1 MFHLDTLSTLVAATL
16 VLLLGRKLVQTVP
29 FLKKYTIPEPV
40 AGGLLVAL
48 ALLALK
54 KSMDIEID
62 FDMSLKDPLML
73 AFFATIG
80 LNANLASLRAGG
92 KVLGTFLIVVVG
104 LLLLQNALGIG
115 MATLLGLDPL
125 MGLLAGSITLSG
137 GHGTGAAWS
146 KLFVERYGF
155 ANATEVAM
163 ACATFGLVLGGL
175 PKVSRSI
182 NWVRVAQRFPV
193 KIMGGLIGGPVARYL
208 VKHSSSPDGTPD
220 DQVAPTAFEKPDVGR
235 VITSLVLI
243 ESIALIAICLTLGK
257 VVAQLLAGS
266 VFELPTFVCVLFIGV
281 ILSNSLALAGLYRV
295 FDRAVSVL
303 GNVSLSLFLAMA
315 LMSLKLWELASLA
328 LPMII
333 ILAVQALAMALY
345 AVFVTYR
352 MMGKNYDAAVLA
364 AGHCGFGL
372 GATPTAIAN
381 MQAITDR
388 FGPSHMAF
396 LVVPMVGAFFIDI
409 VNALVIKLYLL
420 LPIFG

>member
-1 MFHLDTLSTLVAATL
+1 M
-16 VLLLGRKLVQTVP
+16 
-29 FLKKYTIPEPV
+29 
-40 AGGLLVAL
+40 
-48 ALLALK
+48 
-54 KSMDIEID
+54 
-62 FDMSLKDPLML
+62 
-73 AFFATIG
+73 
-80 LNANLASLRAGG
+80 
-92 KVLGTFLIVVVG
+92 
-104 LLLLQNALGIG
+104 
-115 MATLLGLDPL
+115 
-125 MGLLAGSITLSG
+125 
-137 GHGTGAAWS
+137 
-146 KLFVERYGF
+146 
-155 ANATEVAM
+155 
-163 ACATFGLVLGGL
+163 
-175 PKVSRSI
+175 
-182 NWVRVAQRFPV
+182 
-193 KIMGGLIGGPVARYL
+193 
-208 VKHSSSPDGTPD
+208 
-220 DQVAPTAFEKPDVGR
+220 
-235 VITSLVLI
+235 ITSLVLI

-372 GATPTAIAN
+372 GATADG
-381 MQAITDR
+381 DR
-388 FGPSHMAF
+388 QYAGDYRPFRPSHMAF

-420 LPIFG
+420 LPMFG

>member
-175 PKVSRSI
+175 
-182 NWVRVAQRFPV
+182 
-193 KIMGGLIGGPVARYL
+193 IGGPVARYL

-328 LPMII
+328 LPM
-333 ILAVQALAMALY
+333 Y

-420 LPIFG
+420 LPMFG

>member
-175 PKVSRSI
+175 
-182 NWVRVAQRFPV
+182 
-193 KIMGGLIGGPVARYL
+193 IGGPVARYL
-208 VKHSSSPDGTPD
+208 VKHSSSPDGTPDDQVAPTAFEKPD

-420 LPIFG
+420 LPMFG

>member
-137 GHGTGAAWS
+137 GHGTGAAGVS
-146 KLFVERYGF
+146 CSLS
-155 ANATEVAM
+155 AT
-163 ACATFGLVLGGL
+163 VLPTPPRWRWPARLSAGAG
-175 PKVSRSI
+175 R
-182 NWVRVAQRFPV
+182 
-193 KIMGGLIGGPVARYL
+193 LIGGPVARYL

-420 LPIFG
+420 LPMFG

>member
-1 MFHLDTLSTLVAATL
+1 MFELDTLSTLVAATL
-16 VLLLGRKLVQTVP
+16 VLLLGRKLVQSVSL
-29 FLKKYTIPEPV
+29 LKKYTIPEPV
-40 AGGLLVAL
+40 AGGLLVAV
-48 ALLALK
+48 ALLVLK
-54 KSMDIEID
+54 KSVGWEVN
-62 FDMSLKDPLML
+62 FDMTLRDPLML

-80 LNANLASLRAGG
+80 LNANLASLRKGG
-92 KVLGTFLIVVVG
+92 RVVGVFLVVVVG
-104 LLLLQNALGIG
+104 LLLMQNAIGIG
-115 MATLLGLDPL
+115 MASLLGLDPL
-125 MGLLAGSITLSG
+125 MGLIAGSITLSG

-175 PKVSRSI
+175 
-182 NWVRVAQRFPV
+182 
-193 KIMGGLIGGPVARYL
+193 IGGPVARYL
-208 VKHSSSPDGTPD
+208 VKHST
-220 DQVAPTAFEKPDVGR
+220 TPDVGR
-235 VITSLVLI
+235 MITSLVLI
-243 ESIALIAICLTLGK
+243 ETIALIAICLTVGK
-257 VVAQLLAGS
+257 IVAQLLAGT
-266 VFELPTFVCVLFIGV
+266 VLELPVFVCVLFVGV
-281 ILSNSLALAGLYRV
+281 ILSNGLALVGFYRV
-295 FDRAVSVL
+295 FERAVSVL

-328 LPMII
+328 LPMLA
-333 ILAVQALAMALY
+333 ILVVQTIFMALY
-345 AVFVTYR
+345 AIFVTWR

-409 VNALVIKLYLL
+409 VNALVIKLYLM
-420 LPIFG
+420 LPMFAG

>member
-1 MFHLDTLSTLVAATL
+1 MFHLDTYGTLVAATF
-16 VLLLGRKLVQTVP
+16 VLLLGRQLVHKVP
-29 FLKKYTIPEPV
+29 FLVKYTIPSPV

-48 ALLALK
+48 GLLLLK
-54 KSMDIEID
+54 TSTGWEIS

-80 LNANLASLRAGG
+80 LNANLSSLRAGG
-92 KVLGTFLIVVVG
+92 KALGIFIFVVVG
-104 LLLLQNALGIG
+104 LLLVQNAIGIG
-115 MATLLGLDPL
+115 MAKMLGLDPL

-155 ANATEVAM
+155 QNATEVAM

-175 PKVSRSI
+175 
-182 NWVRVAQRFPV
+182 
-193 KIMGGLIGGPVARYL
+193 IGGPVARYL
-208 VKHSSSPDGTPD
+208 VKHSSTPNGTPD
-220 DQVAPTAFEKPDVGR
+220 DSEVPTTFEKPDAGR

-243 ESIALIAICLTLGK
+243 ETLAMIAICLSAGQFI
-257 VVAQLLAGS
+257 AGLLRGS
-266 VFELPTFVCVLFIGV
+266 ALELPTFVCVLFVGV
-281 ILSNSLALAGLYRV
+281 ILSNTLSAVGFYRV
-295 FDRAVSVL
+295 FERAVSVL

-328 LPMII
+328 LPMLA
-333 ILAVQALAMALY
+333 ILVVQTLVMATY
-345 AVFVTYR
+345 AIFVTYR
-352 MMGKNYDAAVLA
+352 VMGKNYDAAVLA

-381 MQAITDR
+381 MQAITER
-388 FGPSHMAF
+388 FGPSHLAF

-409 VNALVIKLYLL
+409 VNAIVIKLYLL
-420 LPIFG
+420 LPMFAA

>member
-175 PKVSRSI
+175 
-182 NWVRVAQRFPV
+182 
-193 KIMGGLIGGPVARYL
+193 IGGPVARYL

-333 ILAVQALAMALY
+333 ILGGAGAGDGAVCGVRHLSDDGQKLRCRGAGSRALRVWHGGNADGDRQY
-345 AVFVTYR
+345 AGDYR
-352 MMGKNYDAAVLA
+352 P
-364 AGHCGFGL
+364 FR
-372 GATPTAIAN
+372 AIAYGLPGS
-381 MQAITDR
+381 AD
-388 FGPSHMAF
+388 GGG
-396 LVVPMVGAFFIDI
+396 V
-409 VNALVIKLYLL
+409 LYRYRQRA
-420 LPIFG
+420 GD

>member
-29 FLKKYTIPEPV
+29 ILKKYTIPEPV

-48 ALLALK
+48 ALLLLK
-54 KSMDIEID
+54 LTTNWEVE

-80 LNANLASLRAGG
+80 LNANIASLRSGG
-92 KVLGTFLIVVVG
+92 KVLSTFLIVVVG
-104 LLLLQNALGIG
+104 LLLMQNAIGIG
-115 MATLLGLDPL
+115 MAKVLGLDPL

-146 KLFVERYGF
+146 KLFTERYGF
-155 ANATEVAM
+155 ENATEVAM

-175 PKVSRSI
+175 
-182 NWVRVAQRFPV
+182 
-193 KIMGGLIGGPVARYL
+193 IGGPVARYL
-208 VKHSSSPDGTPD
+208 VKHSSTPEGTPD
-220 DQVAPTAFEKPDVGR
+220 DNAVPSAFEKPDIGR
-235 VITSLVLI
+235 MITSLVLV
-243 ESIALIAICLTLGK
+243 ETIAMIAICLTLGRI
-257 VVAQLLAGS
+257 VAQLLQGT
-266 VFELPTFVCVLFIGV
+266 VLELPTFVCVLFVGV
-281 ILSNSLALAGLYRV
+281 ILSNTLAAIGFYQV

-328 LPMII
+328 LPMLA
-333 ILAVQALAMALY
+333 ILAVQALSMALY
-345 AVFVTYR
+345 AIFVTWR
-352 MMGKNYDAAVLA
+352 LMGKGYDAAVLA

-420 LPIFG
+420 LPIFGA

>member
-1 MFHLDTLSTLVAATL
+1 MFHLDPLSTLVAATL

-48 ALLALK
+48 ALLVLK

-80 LNANLASLRAGG
+80 LNANLASLRSGG

-115 MATLLGLDPL
+115 MAKLLGLDPL

-175 PKVSRSI
+175 
-182 NWVRVAQRFPV
+182 
-193 KIMGGLIGGPVARYL
+193 IGGPVARYL

-220 DQVAPTAFEKPDVGR
+220 DQLAPTAFEKPDMGR
-235 VITSLVLI
+235 MITSLVLI
-243 ESIALIAICLTLGK
+243 ESIALIAICLTVGK
-257 VVAQLLAGS
+257 IVAQLLAGT

-281 ILSNSLALAGLYRV
+281 ILSNGLSALGLYRV

-333 ILAVQALAMALY
+333 ILAVQAVAMALY

-420 LPIFG
+420 LPVFG